1 MYNLTNDIYY
11 SESFYLVAIYG
22 MSEKV
27 QVNNEVGDYDFSEI
41 KQRFLDINSARLE
54 RIQADLRTSQS
65 DFLTLLPLLFHVNHP
80 LLPGYVSKDTPM
92 GIPSY
97 TPDENTLH
105 LAQRIA
111 RSFKFKKKA
120 YREFNIEAI
129 YLMGSSGTIAY
140 NEKSDFD
147 IWVCHNENLTDSL
160 SAELEGKTQAINQ
173 WAQDLGVDANI
184 YLVNPKKLRKG
195 ELGFLTDESSGS
207 ALNSLL
213 LEEFYRTSVLLHGR
227 YPLWWL
233 VPPEFE
239 YKYDE
244 HVNELKEKR
253 FIHSKEHIDFGG
265 LRSIE
270 ANEFY
275 GATLWMLYKGISS
288 PYKSILKIL
297 LMQAYASEFPQVE
310 MLGMDFK
317 KAIYK
322 GDGEIDLLDPYM
334 MMLCKVEDFLKNA
347 GDEDRLMLARRSFYF
362 KVNEKMSALAK
373 GVPKNWRQEV
383 LTSLIKKWD
392 LTAMDVVELD
402 QKNKWK
408 ISHVVKERNSLIAEF
423 KISYRFLSNFAHRH
437 VESKNLIKQSDLNIL
452 GRKIYAAFERKS
464 GKIELVYRGITKQLF
479 ESHLSLHKLK
489 SDNGTG
495 FWVAFNGVVPI
506 SDVAS
511 TAPLKR
517 SLNIVELLCWCYF
530 NKIIN
535 QKTIVGLYSADTDLS
550 EKEIKQLVENLDKK
564 FTLAV
569 LEEGTSEDYR
579 QPAQIMENTTYI
591 NVGIDPLVVRKDGA
605 HISSE
610 KSDAF
615 KYGSKHS
622 NLTVT
627 IDQILLTSWQEVLI
641 FSYRG
646 VKGLMDCL
654 KEYMQWSPPSQGR
667 RPPSINA
674 SSFSSYRGISISKRV
689 EQLFNDVY
697 ECFYSTRY
705 AAVTRYILGVEWGY
719 YILRLEDD
727 QLQYDIIDSQSELIN
742 YLSVPHDTY
751 SQWTFDKETL
761 DNHVLPVIYHEN
773 KPGSVQCFY
782 EIKKE
787 GADIY
792 VLDEKGTLSYQQD
805 IFYDVSTL
813 MRHYSRFFESIH
825 NRMRFVAQ
833 QTSQDTAIRVDEVK
847 FYMIRRD
854 RNGKQVVK
862 EQAINKFI
870 RTSEYVSLQVIVD
883 IIDDQPIYTLFYENE
898 EFSSLQYGSKLCTE
912 VVKRVLLSRDSGEEY
927 DIYVTDIDLS
937 PKIINM
943 QNNSLQSSRYLYY
956 KRQIEDNLRKATL
969 SM

>member
-1 MYNLTNDIYY
+1 MSKKPQTNQIID
-11 SESFYLVAIYG
+11 
-22 MSEKV
+22 
-27 QVNNEVGDYDFSEI
+27 DYDFSEI
-41 KQRFLDINSARLE
+41 KQRFLDINDARLE
-54 RIQADLRTSQS
+54 RIGTDLRTSQS

-80 LLPGYVSKDTPM
+80 LLPGYISKDTPV

-97 TPDENTLH
+97 TPDENSLH
-105 LAQRIA
+105 LAQRIS

-140 NEKSDFD
+140 NDKSDFD
-147 IWVCHNENLTDSL
+147 IWICHSENLKDSL
-160 SAELEGKTQAINQ
+160 VVELEGKIHAIQ
-173 WAQDLGVDANI
+173 EWAQELSVEANI

-207 ALNSLL
+207 ALDSLL

-233 VPPEFE
+233 VPPEYE
-239 YKYDE
+239 YKYNE
-244 HVNELKEKR
+244 YVNELKEKR
-253 FIHSKEHIDFGG
+253 FIHSREHIDFGG

-317 KAIYK
+317 KSIYK
-322 GDGEIDLLDPYM
+322 GDGDLDSLDPYM
-334 MMLCKVEDFLKNA
+334 MMLNKVEDFLKNA
-347 GDEDRLMLARRSFYF
+347 GDEERLNLARRSFYF
-362 KVNEKMSALAK
+362 KVNEKMSEVTNK
-373 GVPKNWRQEV
+373 NEKNWRQIV
-383 LTSLIKKWD
+383 LSSLIKRWGWNA
-392 LTAMDVVELD
+392 TDVVELD
-402 QKNKWK
+402 QKNNWK
-408 ISHVVKERNSLIAEF
+408 ITQVVKERNSLITEF

-437 VESKNLIKQSDLNIL
+437 VESKNLIKQADLNVL

-506 SDVAS
+506 NEVAS

-517 SLNIVELLCWCYF
+517 SLNLVELLCWCYF

-535 QKTIVGLYSADTDLS
+535 QKTIVGLYSIDSDLT
-550 EKEIKQLVENLDKK
+550 EKEIRLLVENLDKK

-591 NVGIDPLVVRKDGA
+591 NVGIDPLLTSKDGS

-610 KSDAF
+610 KSDAL

-654 KEYMQWSPPSQGR
+654 KEYMQWSPPSKGR
-667 RPPSINA
+667 RPPPINA
-674 SSFSSYRGISISKRV
+674 SSFSSYRGVSISKRV

-697 ECFYSTRY
+697 ECFYSSRY
-705 AAVTRYILGVEWGY
+705 AAVTRFILGVEWGY
-719 YILRLEDD
+719 YILTLEDD
-727 QLQYDIIDSQSELIN
+727 QLRYDKVESQKELIK
-742 YLSVPHDTY
+742 YLSIPHETY
-751 SQWTFDKETL
+751 SQWVFDSETL
-761 DNHVLPVIYHEN
+761 DNHILPVIYAEN

-782 EIKKE
+782 EITKE

-825 NRMRFVAQ
+825 NRMHFVAQ
-833 QTSQDTAIRVDEVK
+833 QSSQDTAIRVDEVK

-854 RNGKQVVK
+854 RNGKKVLT
-862 EQAINKFI
+862 EQAVNKFM
-870 RTSEYVSLQVIVD
+870 RTSQYVSLQVIVD
-883 IIDDQPIYTLFYENE
+883 LIDDQPIFTLFYDNE
-898 EFSSLQYGSKLCTE
+898 EFSSLQYGSKLYTE
-912 VVKRVLLSRDSGEEY
+912 VVKKVLLNRESGEKY

-937 PKIINM
+937 PTILNM
-943 QNNSLQSSRYLYY
+943 NINSLQSSRYLYF
-956 KRQIEDNLRKATL
+956 KRQIEDNLKKATID
-969 SM
+969 M